1 MRMGISGRKETGMN
15 KPRTAGRDLRI
26 EIARIIGC
34 LIVIACHMKLS
45 DYIGGGHDTSRL
57 FISCLAADGV
67 AVFWLILGC
76 FLFSESNTYL
86 SLIKRTVFRVAIP
99 AAVLSVILFVWGD
112 FIAGQKTFAESITG
126 IQFADVKN
134 ALRTLIRWDNPL
146 TGYGYLWYIYVY
158 LLLMICFPL
167 IKPFVTYIDATRKR
181 SMIFLIISFCVL
193 VVNDVSLNEFAQF
206 SHHAFNG
213 VFPAAIEVIWGHLIW
228 KNRDKITAFLDRLK
242 AWKFII
248 LPVLFFGLN
257 AVRLVIQIQRYKLG
271 MNNELLYW
279 YSSIGLL
286 CAVTVIL
293 SCLCIRVQENKKRGR
308 LSSFLL
314 FIAKHTF
321 LIYLIHIPVR
331 DLLSRFDLIA
341 KTASFIRTEHWWGE
355 IEYTILIT
363 LIIFILSLLISMLI
377 TGIKSLIKKAFAK

>member
-1 MRMGISGRKETGMN
+1 MN

-45 DYIGGGHDTSRL
+45 DDISGGHDTSRL

-126 IQFADVKN
+126 IQSADVKN
-134 ALRTLIRWDNPL
+134 AFSTLVRWDNPL

-181 SMIFLIISFCVL
+181 SMIFMIISLCVLII
-193 VVNDVSLNEFAQF
+193 NDVSLNEFAQF

-248 LPVLFFGLN
+248 PPLLFFGLN
-257 AVRLVIQIQRYKLG
+257 AVRLIIQMQRYKLE

-293 SCLCIRVQENKKRGR
+293 GCLCIRVQENKKSGR
-308 LSSFLL
+308 LSSLLL

-321 LIYLIHIPVR
+321 LIYLLHIPVR
-331 DLLSRFDLIA
+331 DFLSRFDLTGKI
-341 KTASFIRTEHWWGE
+341 ASFIPTQHWWGE
-355 IEYTILIT
+355 IVYTILIT
-363 LIIFILSLLISMLI
+363 LLIFILTLLISILM
-377 TGIKSLIKKAFAK
+377 TGIKSLVRKVFVK